1 MTVCIAIISPAA
13 QIYKIPKISS
23 LTQQSI
29 TPILQINVA
38 DKAVYLE
45 IRLMTQL
52 YQTGHNPPC
61 K

>member
-13 QIYKIPKISS
+13 QIYKTPKISS
-23 LTQQSI
+23 LTQHSI

-45 IRLMTQL
+45 TRLMTQL
-52 YQTGHNPPC
+52 
-61 K
+61 